1 MRKFF
6 KKIFGKKA
14 TTPPKAP
21 TFWSRFVDGL
31 KVAFGAAA
39 IGFAAATVVMG
50 RIYYRF
56 GLIVAPVA
64 AALCIGMGWMA
75 TAEVWLGLAMLA
87 WSLKIAYETFVWAE
101 QLIEK
106 LWPRGGNSY
115 RYEGV
120 NARGEHVY
128 G

>member
-6 KKIFGKKA
+6 NKLFGKK
-14 TTPPKAP
+14 TVTPPKAP

-31 KVAFGAAA
+31 KMAFAGAVLGA
-39 IGFAAATVVMG
+39 GATILLFG
-50 RIYYRF
+50 RIYWKL
-56 GLIVAPVA
+56 GLVVAPVA
-64 AALCIGMGWMA
+64 AALCIGMGWMVA
-75 TAEVWLGLAMLA
+75 AEAWMTLGLFA
-87 WSLKIAYETFVWAE
+87 WSVKFGYEAFQWLE

>member
-6 KKIFGKKA
+6 NKLFGKK
-14 TTPPKAP
+14 TVTPPKAP

-31 KVAFGAAA
+31 KMAFAGAVIGAAA
-39 IGFAAATVVMG
+39 VTVLMG

-56 GLIVAPVA
+56 GIIVAPVA
-64 AALCIGMGWMA
+64 AALCIGMGWMVA
-75 TAEVWLGLAMLA
+75 AEAWLALAMLA
-87 WSLKIAYETFVWAE
+87 WMIKIIYESFVWLE